1 MTSKVFL
8 HFSVT
13 GFGWSYFKQK
23 PINCNHC
30 EYNFKSI
37 YLTYK
42 CEKGDMVDLSTHAE
56 DLKLR
61 LMTIELLRTAK
72 YKRNI
77 TYRELASKTDLPV
90 TVLSRYAKGH
100 VLPNTTRAKQLWRV
114 LNKMVGLEAELRS
127 RIKFDDAGYFDNTE
141 IVGDYNILQQAANH
155 ALANF
160 AGKRVTK
167 VLTAAVDG
175 IPLATMV
182 ANALGVN
189 LIVAKRNKE
198 VGVKAFI
205 DETYILGRDSG
216 VTVTLY
222 IPKEAI
228 KKRDSVL
235 IVDDMIKSGETQ
247 EALVTLVKKSKAEV
261 SGIFSLIAVGEEWK
275 KRLKSGEESP
285 SKSLPP

>member
-1 MTSKVFL
+1 M
-8 HFSVT
+8 
-13 GFGWSYFKQK
+13 
-23 PINCNHC
+23 
-30 EYNFKSI
+30 
-37 YLTYK
+37 
-42 CEKGDMVDLSTHAE
+42 STHAE

-77 TYRELASKTDLPV
+77 TYRELSSKTGLPV

-114 LNKMVGLEAELRS
+114 LTKLVGLETELRS
-127 RIKFDDAGYFDNTE
+127 RIKFDETGYFDNTE
-141 IVGDYNILQQAANH
+141 IIGDYNILQQAANH

-167 VLTAAVDG
+167 IITAAVDG
-175 IPLATMV
+175 VPLATMV

-198 VGVKAFI
+198 VGVKAFL
-205 DETYILGRDSG
+205 DETYILGKDSG

-235 IVDDMIKSGETQ
+235 VVDDMIKSGETQ
-247 EALVTLVKKSKAEV
+247 EAMVSLVRKAKAEI
-261 SGIFSLIAVGEEWK
+261 SGVFSLIAVGDEWK
-275 KRLKSGEESP
+275 KRLKFGNDAPVEVVTYLKSPFDSESHHT
-285 SKSLPP
+285 

>member
-1 MTSKVFL
+1 M
-8 HFSVT
+8 
-13 GFGWSYFKQK
+13 
-23 PINCNHC
+23 
-30 EYNFKSI
+30 
-37 YLTYK
+37 
-42 CEKGDMVDLSTHAE
+42 STHAE

-77 TYRELASKTDLPV
+77 TYRELASKTGLPV

-100 VLPNTTRAKQLWRV
+100 VLPNTTRAKQLWRT
-114 LNKMVGLEAELRS
+114 LNKLVGLETELRN
-127 RIKFDDAGYFDNTE
+127 RIKFDEIGYFDNTE
-141 IVGDYNILQQAANH
+141 IIGDFNILQQAANY

-167 VLTAAVDG
+167 VITAAVDG
-175 IPLATMV
+175 IPLGTMV

-198 VGVKAFI
+198 VGVKAFL
-205 DETYILGRDSG
+205 DETYILGKDSG

-222 IPKEAI
+222 IPRDAI

-235 IVDDMIKSGETQ
+235 VVDDMIKSGETQ
-247 EALVTLVKKSKAEV
+247 EALVNLVRRAKAEI
-261 SGIFSLIAVGEEWK
+261 SGVFSLIAVGDDWK
-275 KRLKSGEESP
+275 KRLKFSNEAPIEVVTYLKSP
-285 SKSLPP
+285 FDSDSHTI

>member
-1 MTSKVFL
+1 M
-8 HFSVT
+8 
-13 GFGWSYFKQK
+13 
-23 PINCNHC
+23 
-30 EYNFKSI
+30 
-37 YLTYK
+37 
-42 CEKGDMVDLSTHAE
+42 STHAD

-77 TYRELASKTDLPV
+77 TYRELASKTGLPV

-100 VLPNTTRAKQLWRV
+100 VLPNTTRAKQLWKV
-114 LNKMVGLEAELRS
+114 LTKLVGLETELRS
-127 RIKFDDAGYFDNTE
+127 RIKFDEDGYFDNTDIIGDFN
-141 IVGDYNILQQAANH
+141 IVEQAANH

-167 VLTAAVDG
+167 ILTAAVDG

-189 LIVAKRNKE
+189 LIIAKRNKE
-198 VGVKAFI
+198 VGVKAFLE
-205 DETYILGRDSG
+205 ETYILGKDSG
-216 VTVTLY
+216 VTMTLY
-222 IPKEAI
+222 IPKDSV

-247 EALVTLVKKSKAEV
+247 AALVNLVRKAKAEV
-261 SGIFSLIAVGEEWK
+261 SGVFSLVAVGDEWK
-275 KRLKSGEESP
+275 KRLKMAGDCPVEVITYVKAPYELSAH
-285 SKSLPP
+285 L

>member
-1 MTSKVFL
+1 MFV
-8 HFSVT
+8 
-13 GFGWSYFKQK
+13 
-23 PINCNHC
+23 
-30 EYNFKSI
+30 
-37 YLTYK
+37 
-42 CEKGDMVDLSTHAE
+42 STHAE

-77 TYRELASKTDLPV
+77 TYRELASKTGLPV

-100 VLPNTTRAKQLWRV
+100 VLPNTARAKQLWRI
-114 LNKMVGLEAELRS
+114 LTKLVGLEPELRS
-127 RIKFDDAGYFDNTE
+127 RIKFDEDGYFDNTE
-141 IVGDYNILQQAANH
+141 IIGDFNILQQAANH

-175 IPLATMV
+175 IPLGTMV

-189 LIVAKRNKE
+189 LVIAKRSKE
-198 VGVKAFI
+198 VGVKAFLE
-205 DETYILGRDSG
+205 ETYVLGRDSG
-216 VTVTLY
+216 VTMTLY
-222 IPKEAI
+222 IPKETV

-247 EALVTLVKKSKAEV
+247 AALVNLVRKAKAEI
-261 SGIFSLIAVGEEWK
+261 SGIFSLVAVGEEWK
-275 KRLKSGEESP
+275 KKLKPTNESP
-285 SKSLPP
+285 VEVITYLKAPFDTSTRY